1 MALWLGNEEVDG
13 DMRWRWMKGREGVR
27 ISCLFSVGWGLGWIC
42 LHNCGVGRRDAL
54 AEAGL
59 SLAPCPL
66 PLLSLIIA
74 LLAHY
79 AGAMFS

>member
-1 MALWLGNEEVDG
+1 MEVDEG
-13 DMRWRWMKGREGVR
+13 KGREGVR
-27 ISCLFSVGWGLGWIC
+27 ISCLFSVGLGWIC
-42 LHNCGVGRRDAL
+42 LHNRGAGRREAL

-66 PLLSLIIA
+66 PLTSLLIA

-79 AGAMFS
+79 AGAMF